1 MTADDL
7 YAFLES
13 VPSRLAGTGDDRV
26 TEDRPASWADLNLDL
41 DAPPAHA
48 DVRRRLLDVLGY
60 DPADVSV
67 VDPEG
72 GDRGRIVAGLPV
84 VDHDLPTGRR
94 FVLRVG
100 EDPAVDPPV
109 PDQPE
114 ALVYP
119 TLRLVRETLADAG
132 TPVDYALQLTDARLV
147 IDGEDVSRTYVLP
160 GVAADAAD
168 ELPSFEAL
176 TRETAAD
183 LYAWLAVDAA
193 AEDQTSIAEF

>member
-13 VPSRLAGTGDDRV
+13 VPARLADDDDPGDV
-26 TEDRPASWADLNLDL
+26 PASWAALDV
-41 DAPPAHA
+41 DVPVAHA
-48 DVRRRLLDVLGY
+48 AVRRRLLDVLGY

-67 VDPEG
+67 VEGG
-72 GDRGRIVAGLPV
+72 GDRGRIVDGLPV

-109 PDQPE
+109 PDHPE

-147 IDGEDVSRTYVLP
+147 IDGADVSRTFVLP
-160 GVAADAAD
+160 GAGD
-168 ELPSFEAL
+168 ETGGLPSFEPL
-176 TRETAAD
+176 TREAAAD

>member
-13 VPSRLAGTGDDRV
+13 VPAWFAADTDTATDDL
-26 TEDRPASWADLNLDL
+26 PASWAALDVDI
-41 DAPPAHA
+41 DAPAAHA
-48 DVRRRLLDVLGY
+48 NVRRRLLDVLGY

-67 VDPEG
+67 VDPDEVA
-72 GDRGRIVAGLPV
+72 DRGRIVAGLPV

-109 PDQPE
+109 PDHPE

-119 TLRLVRETLADAG
+119 TLRLVRETLAETG

-147 IDGEDVSRTYVLP
+147 IDGEDASRTYVLP
-160 GVAADAAD
+160 GVDGD
-168 ELPSFEAL
+168 ETLPSFDPL
-176 TRETAAD
+176 THETAAD